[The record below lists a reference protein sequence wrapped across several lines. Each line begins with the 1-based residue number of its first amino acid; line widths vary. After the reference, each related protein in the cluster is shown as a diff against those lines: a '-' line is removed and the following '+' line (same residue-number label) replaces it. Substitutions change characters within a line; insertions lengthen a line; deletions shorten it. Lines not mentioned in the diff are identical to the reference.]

1 MRTRTK
7 GVLLADDGGRIVNK
21 EYKGKRIFQRLG
33 KVSQDSAEAWLRQQQ
48 ADIDAERANSL
59 RRGHERLWADAA
71 QKYLKECAQR
81 KVASL
86 GMISRHVADLLP
98 YIGALAMEDVC
109 NDVLENFK
117 LDRMEGDDDGKKPVK
132 NATINR
138 TLEVVRTTLIRAA
151 RVWREDGKPEKRE
164 KVFAQDVSFTR
175 NQQEVLRL
183 TARMNKVKLSELVR
197 SIVDAWI
204 RGRPSSYQPEQERAS
219 LSNPLTSLPP
229 RRP

>member
-1 MRTRTK
+1 MSTPTNSVKDLAPKKTCSIPGCTRPVLARGLCNNDYMR
-7 GVLLADDGGRIVNK
+7 A
-21 EYKGKRIFQRLG
+21 
-33 KVSQDSAEAWLRQQQ
+33 
-48 ADIDAERANSL
+48 
-59 RRGHERLWADAA
+59 
-71 QKYLKECAQR
+71 
-81 KVASL
+81 
-86 GMISRHVADLLP
+86 
-98 YIGALAMEDVC
+98 
-109 NDVLENFK
+109 
-117 LDRMEGDDDGKKPVK
+117 
-132 NATINR
+132 
-138 TLEVVRTTLIRAA
+138 
-151 RVWREDGKPEKRE
+151 WREDGKPEKRE